1 MGLAATRPRLSRRRG
16 HGAPQ
21 DTEGGRRE
29 MCLWHRGEPA
39 ELSRVRGQAEEE
51 MWHCPP
57 ALLIPKQG
65 STASEDK
72 VNGARCSQYGVSPLG
87 KVCEPP
93 TATISPRTTLPPHF
107 SIQIEPQ
114 LARVERMERN
124 SHVLGQEQENKQPS
138 F

>member
-16 HGAPQ
+16 CGAPQ

-29 MCLWHRGEPA
+29 TCLWHWGEPA
-39 ELSRVRGQAEEE
+39 ELSRVRGQAEE

-65 STASEDK
+65 SNASEDK
-72 VNGARCSQYGVSPLG
+72 VNGARCSQHGVSPLG

-93 TATISPRTTLPPHF
+93 TANISPRTTLPPHF

-114 LARVERMERN
+114 LAGVERMERN
-124 SHVLGQEQENKQPS
+124 SRVLGQEQENKQPS